1 METSGFL
8 CVLTLNCWGIPL
20 VSKDRE
26 ARMKAIAEEL
36 ASGKYDI
43 VSLQEVWT
51 VNDFNLIRDGVKSVL
66 PYSHYF
72 HSGVAG
78 SGVCI
83 LSRFPIHDVLFHQW
97 PLNGYVHKLH
107 HGDWF
112 GGKGVGL
119 CQIYYNDLLINVYT
133 AHLHAEYDRESDE
146 YIAHRVLQAF
156 DTAQFIHMTSGGADL
171 VILGGD
177 LNTEPDDLA
186 YQVLLLNANLHDAY
200 LQPSALNKTTFG
212 TFGTAQ
218 NSYTPPSVLRKA
230 PLGQRIDYVLF
241 KGGHRAQVTQELYS
255 LPLPDTVPGETFSY
269 SDHEAV
275 MAKFKITR
283 DVNVIA
289 GKSID
294 LERQC
299 AVLKKG
305 LEICDKALQNVGS
318 HRKQYWMMAVA
329 LLLVLI
335 AMLCVEWGTTPLV
348 PFITALMCYMIFM
361 ATLWNN
367 MEVNGILA
375 GKLGMEITQARLKS
389 ACSQPDIN
397 TNKPNSVP

>member
-1 METSGFL
+1 MMANTIL
-8 CVLTLNCWGIPL
+8 CVLTLNCWGIPF
-20 VSKDRE
+20 VSKDRK
-26 ARMKAIAEEL
+26 ARMKAIALEL

-43 VSLQEVWT
+43 VCLQEVWA
-51 VNDFNLIRDGVKSVL
+51 VSDFNLIRDGAKPVL

-97 PLNGYVHKLH
+97 PVNGYVHKIH

-119 CQIYYNDLLINVYT
+119 CQIYYNDLLINVYA

-156 DTAQFIHMTSGGADL
+156 DTAQFIHMTSGGADM

-186 YQVLLLNANLHDAY
+186 YQVLLLNAYLHDAY
-200 LQPSALNKTTFG
+200 NQPSAVDKTTFG
-212 TFGTAQ
+212 TFATAQ
-218 NSYTPPSVLRKA
+218 NSYTPAKSIRKS
-230 PLGQRIDYVLF
+230 PNGQRIDYVLY
-241 KGGHRAQVTQELYS
+241 KGGHRAQVTQESYS
-255 LPLPDTVPGETFSY
+255 LPLPETVPGETFSY

-275 MAKFKITR
+275 MAKFKISHVGNAT
-283 DVNVIA
+283 A
-289 GKSID
+289 GHSMD
-294 LERQC
+294 LERQNIVVQK
-299 AVLKKG
+299 A
-305 LEICDKALQNVGS
+305 LEICDEALKRVGR
-318 HRKQYWMMAVA
+318 HRKQYWMMSLA

-335 AMLCVEWGTTPLV
+335 AMLWVEWGIKPLV

-375 GKLGMEITQARLKS
+375 GKLGLQVTQARIQS
-389 ACSQPDIN
+389 AWPSVEVPQ
-397 TNKPNSVP
+397 TNA

>member
-1 METSGFL
+1 MIQNTLL
-8 CVLTLNCWGIPL
+8 CVLTLNCWGIPW

-26 ARMKAIAEEL
+26 SRMKAIAEEL

-43 VSLQEVWT
+43 ICLQEVWST
-51 VNDFNLIRDGVKSVL
+51 HDFELIRDGVKSVL

-97 PLNGYVHKLH
+97 PVNGYVHKLH

-146 YIAHRVLQAF
+146 YVAHRVLQAF

-186 YQVLLLNANLHDAY
+186 YQVLLLNAYLHDAY
-200 LQPSALNKTTFG
+200 HQPSTVNKNTTFG
-212 TFGTAQ
+212 TFGTAI
-218 NSYTPPSVLRKA
+218 NSYTSPKARRKT
-230 PLGQRIDYVLF
+230 PNGQRIDYVLY
-241 KGGHRAQVTQELYS
+241 KGGHRAQVVQESYS
-255 LPLPDTVPGETFSY
+255 LPLPETVPGENFSY

-275 MAKFKITR
+275 MAKFKITPT
-283 DVNVIA
+283 NNAI
-289 GKSID
+289 GGQSMD

-299 AVLKKG
+299 SVLKKA
-305 LEICDKALQNVGS
+305 LEICDEALGRVGR
-318 HRKQYWMMAVA
+318 HKKQYWMMSLA

-335 AMLCVEWGTTPLV
+335 AVLWVEWGITPLV
-348 PFITALMCYMIFM
+348 PFVTALMCYMIFM

-375 GKLGMEITQARLKS
+375 GKLGMEVTQARIMA
-389 ACSQPDIN
+389 ACSN
-397 TNKPNSVP
+397 TEVGQSVA